1 MKKTVFE
8 KGRAFET
15 HRRLGRCSI
24 SGRGNKSKD
33 MKEEIVNNLI

>member
-8 KGRAFET
+8 KGRAFGT
-15 HRRLGRCSI
+15 HRRLGRYSI
-24 SGRGNKSKD
+24 SGRENESKD